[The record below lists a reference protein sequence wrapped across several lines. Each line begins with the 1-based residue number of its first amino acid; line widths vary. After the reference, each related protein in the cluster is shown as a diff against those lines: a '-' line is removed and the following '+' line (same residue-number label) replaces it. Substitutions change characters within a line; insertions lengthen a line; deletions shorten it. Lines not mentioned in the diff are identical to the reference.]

1 MLTVFLDRFGKEN
14 DNLTGDVLREIN
26 GNHKRGK
33 NDNVYVYNNGYCFE
47 LAGKIDRFS
56 EGD

>member
-26 GNHKRGK
+26 GNHKGGK
-33 NDNVYVYNNGYCFE
+33 MITCMCIITGIVLN
-47 LAGKIDRFS
+47 
-56 EGD
+56 